1 MASSEQENPSAKE
14 GPAAPTVAAK
24 KTSSSIIDG
33 LTGQQKVAALLVAMG
48 KPAAAKILKHFS
60 PDDLR
65 RLSGQAHTLPNI
77 SLADFDVLVHQF
89 EDAFAEGVS
98 FSQAGERFDN
108 LVQETLPEDEA
119 AAVLD
124 PNATP
129 AIPEESLWEIMGKMS
144 AEELQDHISQEH
156 PQVIAYIV
164 SKLPSDLSAKLL
176 LLQTMAER
184 GDIIYRTLHLR
195 AVLPVV
201 DELLDKALRPV
212 LMKKNETA
220 EQSHYGEVANIL
232 NQLDKSEI
240 DEMLASLDGLDP
252 EDLEKIKSK
261 LFVFEDIPRLSSRAR
276 LLLFDDI
283 PSDVIITA
291 LRNADSAT
299 VETILSSLSQ
309 RSRRMVEAELKSP
322 NDMITQADIT
332 NARRTIAQ
340 QAIKLAGEGKISL
353 AADESENQ
361 AGGDAKSE
369 NNAAPPADEA
379 KGEEKPKE

>member
-14 GPAAPTVAAK
+14 GPAAPTVAR

-212 LMKKNETA
+212 LMKKNEAA

-353 AADESENQ
+353 AADESENP

>member
-1 MASSEQENPSAKE
+1 MAPSEQEKTTGKEEPATAPSAAT
-14 GPAAPTVAAK
+14 GNA
-24 KTSSSIIDG
+24 SSSVIDG

-48 KPAAAKILKHFS
+48 KPAAAKLLKHFS

-77 SLADFDVLVHQF
+77 SVADFDVLVHQF

-124 PNATP
+124 PNAPP
-129 AIPEESLWEIMGKMS
+129 ALPEESLWEIMGKMT
-144 AEELQDHISQEH
+144 AEDLQQHLSLEH
-156 PQVIAYIV
+156 PQVIAYII
-164 SKLPSDLSAKLL
+164 SKLPSDLAAKLL

-195 AVLPVV
+195 TVFPII
-201 DELLDKALRPV
+201 DDILDKAMRPV
-212 LMKKNETA
+212 LMQKNEA
-220 EQSHYGEVANIL
+220 ADQSHYGEVANIL
-232 NQLDKSEI
+232 NQLEKSEI
-240 DEMLASLDGLDP
+240 DEMLASLNGLDP

-261 LFVFEDIPRLSSRAR
+261 LFVFEDIPRLSTRAR

-283 PSDVIITA
+283 PSDTVIAA
-291 LRNADSAT
+291 LRNADQQT
-299 VETILSSLSQ
+299 TETILSALSQ

-322 NDMITQADIT
+322 NDMISQADIT

-353 AADESENQ
+353 AAEET
-361 AGGDAKSE
+361 E
-369 NNAAPPADEA
+369 NAAEGDEKKA
-379 KGEEKPKE
+379 ASPKE

>member
-14 GPAAPTVAAK
+14 GPAAPTVAR

-212 LMKKNETA
+212 LMKKNEAA

-353 AADESENQ
+353 AADESADQ

-369 NNAAPPADEA
+369 NNATPPADEA

>member
-14 GPAAPTVAAK
+14 GPAAPTVAARR
-24 KTSSSIIDG
+24 TSSSVIDS

-77 SLADFDVLVHQF
+77 SIADFDVLVHQF

-124 PNATP
+124 PNVTP

-144 AEELQDHISQEH
+144 AEELQDHLSQEH

-195 AVLPVV
+195 TVLPVV

-212 LMKKNETA
+212 LMKKNEAA

-291 LRNADSAT
+291 LRNADKDT
-299 VETILSSLSQ
+299 TETILSSLSQ

-353 AADESENQ
+353 AADESANQ

-369 NNAAPPADEA
+369 NNATPSADEA

>member
-1 MASSEQENPSAKE
+1 MAPSEQEKTTGNEEPAAAPSAAT
-14 GPAAPTVAAK
+14 GNA
-24 KTSSSIIDG
+24 SSSVING

-77 SLADFDVLVHQF
+77 SVADFDVLVHQF

-129 AIPEESLWEIMGKMS
+129 ALPEESLWEVMGKMT
-144 AEELQDHISQEH
+144 AEDLQQHLSLEH
-156 PQVIAYIV
+156 PQVIAYII
-164 SKLPSDLSAKLL
+164 SKLPSDLAAKLL

-195 AVLPVV
+195 TVLPVV
-201 DELLDKALRPV
+201 DDLLDKAMRPV
-212 LMKKNETA
+212 LMQKNEA
-220 EQSHYGEVANIL
+220 ADQSHYGEVANIL

-261 LFVFEDIPRLSSRAR
+261 LFVFEDIPRLSARAR

-291 LRNADSAT
+291 LRNADPQT
-299 VETILSSLSQ
+299 TETILSALSQ

-322 NDMITQADIT
+322 NDMISQADIT

-340 QAIKLAGEGKISL
+340 QAIKLADEGKISL
-353 AADESENQ
+353 AADETENTAEGEAKQ
-361 AGGDAKSE
+361 ADQGAAKGDEKK
-369 NNAAPPADEA
+369 AAPP
-379 KGEEKPKE
+379 KE

>member
-1 MASSEQENPSAKE
+1 MASTEQEKISGNEEPVVSAT
-14 GPAAPTVAAK
+14 GPR
-24 KTSSSIIDG
+24 KTSSSVIDS

-77 SLADFDVLVHQF
+77 SLADFDILVHQF

-119 AAVLD
+119 AKILD

-144 AEELQDHISQEH
+144 AEELQDHLSQEH

-164 SKLPSDLSAKLL
+164 SKLPSDLAAKLL

-184 GDIIYRTLHLR
+184 GDIIFRTLHLR
-195 AVLPVV
+195 SVMPIV
-201 DELLDKALRPV
+201 DELLDKALRPE
-212 LMKKNETA
+212 LMQKNETA
-220 EQSHYGEVANIL
+220 DQSHYGEIANIL

-261 LFVFEDIPRLSSRAR
+261 LFVFEDIPRLSARAR

-283 PSDVIITA
+283 PADVIITA
-291 LRNADSAT
+291 LRNADKET
-299 VETILSSLSQ
+299 TETILGSLSQ

-340 QAIKLAGEGKISL
+340 QAIKLSSEGKISL
-353 AADESENQ
+353 AADETANGA
-361 AGGDAKSE
+361 AGG
-369 NNAAPPADEA
+369 APDGDQKAPEGDTKEA
-379 KGEEKPKE
+379 EKPKE

>member
-1 MASSEQENPSAKE
+1 MAPSEQEKTTGNEEPAAAPSA
-14 GPAAPTVAAK
+14 ATQ
-24 KTSSSIIDG
+24 KTSSSVIDS

-77 SLADFDVLVHQF
+77 SVADFDVLVHQF

-129 AIPEESLWEIMGKMS
+129 ALPEESLWEIMGKMT
-144 AEELQDHISQEH
+144 AEDLQQHLSLEH
-156 PQVIAYIV
+156 PQVIAYII
-164 SKLPSDLSAKLL
+164 SKLPSDLAAKLL

-195 AVLPVV
+195 TVLPIV
-201 DELLDKALRPV
+201 DDILDKAMRPV
-212 LMKKNETA
+212 LMQKNEA
-220 EQSHYGEVANIL
+220 VDQSHYGEVANIL

-261 LFVFEDIPRLSSRAR
+261 LFVFEDIPRLSARAR

-291 LRNADSAT
+291 LRNADQQT
-299 VETILSSLSQ
+299 TETILSALSQ

-322 NDMITQADIT
+322 NEMITQADIT
-332 NARRTIAQ
+332 NARRQIAQ

-353 AADESENQ
+353 AADETENAAEGEAKQ
-361 AGGDAKSE
+361 ADQGDAKG
-369 NNAAPPADEA
+369 DEKESTA
-379 KGEEKPKE
+379 PKE